1 MDGRGGTQ
9 PDGARDLPDG
19 RWIAASTERRGD
31 VIEDLRLAAGVVP
44 GHGTSWERTRKDHTE
59 HPFDVKCPR
68 AWRLAGS
75 ASLEH
80 RRAGHA
86 EPLARSRRPRGLR
99 GGLVDFPFPASVR
112 HGRCRGNGIRGS
124 EAPRRMTRKERQGS
138 RATSASRGRSTGGGM
153 RRMLGLLAMLPL
165 ASRAPLYARL
175 VWALLLDDRTPAARK
190 ATLAAALGY
199 VLLGRDLIPDDVPVL
214 GGLDDIVVVAIAIDV
229 FLDGIDEDV
238 INEKLDELEID
249 RVAFHEDVA
258 RIRRFLPAPVRRVVR
273 RLPGLVQ
280 TAGEALQQSGLGPRL
295 RGWITREESNA

>member
-1 MDGRGGTQ
+1 
-9 PDGARDLPDG
+9 
-19 RWIAASTERRGD
+19 
-31 VIEDLRLAAGVVP
+31 
-44 GHGTSWERTRKDHTE
+44 
-59 HPFDVKCPR
+59 
-68 AWRLAGS
+68 
-75 ASLEH
+75 
-80 RRAGHA
+80 
-86 EPLARSRRPRGLR
+86 
-99 GGLVDFPFPASVR
+99 
-112 HGRCRGNGIRGS
+112 
-124 EAPRRMTRKERQGS
+124 MTRKERQGS